1 VFGLEQGRRGKKRK
15 GEEERNKKRKG
26 EKKEVLG
33 ENDIEKEEKRMKKT

>member
-1 VFGLEQGRRGKKRK
+1 VFGLERGRRGKKRK

-33 ENDIEKEEKRMKKT
+33 ENEIEKEEKRMKTT